1 MYSNQ
6 KQEDI
11 LTNHLIALEV
21 IKPIGKISIESVLKK
36 LENSIL
42 KKLSVEINY
51 RTGREAKSKYRIIN
65 PYGIVHWNNN

>member
-21 IKPIGKISIESVLKK
+21 IKPIGKLSIESVLK
-36 LENSIL
+36 NW
-42 KKLSVEINY
+42 
-51 RTGREAKSKYRIIN
+51 RIV
-65 PYGIVHWNNN
+65 Y